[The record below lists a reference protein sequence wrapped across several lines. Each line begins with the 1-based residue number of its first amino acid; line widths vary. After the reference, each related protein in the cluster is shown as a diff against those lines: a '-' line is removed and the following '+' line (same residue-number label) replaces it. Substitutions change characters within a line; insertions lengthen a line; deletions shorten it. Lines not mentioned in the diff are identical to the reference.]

1 MARIPGGDGF
11 GEVVAQPTPYV
22 DTSPQARGAGV
33 GQAVYRVAADMQ
45 QARNAEDRAQAAARD
60 AADRAQAL
68 DALNATQDHLI
79 ADRVDLV
86 EGIRTGAV
94 DKREA
99 AKEWQRRYSER
110 IAGALENVPQA
121 HRSTVQ
127 RGLDHRAAVLD
138 RDVAKAVLQR
148 DQSDTAASINST
160 LEHAQR
166 LYRTDPIRAEGLVA
180 GSLVELGPAA
190 GLTPEQIGKQRQAWR
205 ENAQYAT
212 AYEAVSAGRDSAQAL
227 TDAEEVVKRMDAL
240 DPRRRAELLD
250 RATMFRVA
258 QENRAEAAARR
269 RDAEAEQRLRVAEH
283 SFNAFQ
289 VLADKGTAMDPDY
302 VDATL
307 GQVAGTPYESAIRGL
322 AQQAREA
329 GGLASRS
336 PAELQAAIQGL
347 DTLIAQQ
354 GRSPA
359 LDARRTQVE
368 KVLSATLHD
377 AKEDPLGAAL
387 ERGRLTSI
395 VPIDLTSPQGLAATM
410 GERLKQTELVSQWLG
425 RPVSPLRDDEA
436 RQVLG
441 VLSMAGPKAQ
451 AESLASLS
459 SQLTPDTVGAVA
471 DQISKD
477 NKAFGI
483 ALKIGAGRT
492 SAGRQVMELALL
504 GAQALRD
511 KTVKKDDEALAG
523 WRAQLAEQVRGTLGS
538 DEAESEVMDA
548 AYYVMAA
555 QQIDSARD
563 PAFTRGFGSS
573 AEDAL
578 AMVAGRPL
586 QRAGTKTLLPR
597 GMNEDQFDDA
607 MQGAAAMQVKDLTP
621 TGKVYLRG
629 QELDFAT
636 QVLPRLYTYGLQR
649 DKLGRFIPVSRNAVF
664 TLDPGGTLPL
674 AIRVP

>member
-1 MARIPGGDGF
+1 MARIPGADGL

-22 DTSPQARGAGV
+22 DTSPSARGAGL
-33 GQAVYRVAADMQ
+33 GQAVFRAGAEMQ
-45 QARNAEDRAQAAARD
+45 QVRNAEERAQAAARD
-60 AADRAQAL
+60 AADRGKAL
-68 DALNATQDHLI
+68 DALHYAQDDLV
-79 ADRVDLV
+79 ADRADLV
-86 EGIRTGAV
+86 EGIRTGTV

-99 AKEWQRRYSER
+99 AKEWQRRYTER
-110 IAGALENVPQA
+110 IGIALENVPQA
-121 HRSTVQ
+121 HQSTVR

-148 DQSDTAASINST
+148 DQSDTATSINST

-166 LYRTDPIRAEGLVA
+166 LYRTDPIQAEGLVA

-205 ENAQYAT
+205 EGAQYAT
-212 AYEAVSAGRDSAQAL
+212 AYEAIAAGRDSPQAL

-240 DPRRRAELLD
+240 DPKRRAELLD
-250 RATMFRVA
+250 RVTMFRVT
-258 QENRAEAAARR
+258 QENRADAAERR
-269 RDAEAEQRLRVAEH
+269 RQAEAEQRLRVAEH

-289 VLADKGTAMDPDY
+289 TLADKGTALDPAY

-307 GQVAGTPYESAIRGL
+307 SQVAGTPYEAAIRGL
-322 AQQAREA
+322 AQQARET

-347 DTLIAQQ
+347 DTLMAQQ
-354 GRSPA
+354 GRNPQ

-368 KVLSATLHD
+368 KVLNGMLQD

-387 ERGRLTSI
+387 ERGRLTNI
-395 VPIDLTSPQGLAATM
+395 VPIDLTSPQGLASTM
-410 GERLKQTELVSQWLG
+410 GERVRQAEQVGQWLG
-425 RPVSPLRDDEA
+425 RPVSPLRDGEVK
-436 RQVLG
+436 QVLN
-441 VLSMAGPKAQ
+441 VLQIADPKAQ
-451 AESLASLS
+451 AEALASLS
-459 SQLTPDTVGAVA
+459 SQLPPAMVGAVA
-471 DQISKD
+471 DQVSED

-483 ALKIGAGRT
+483 ALKVGAGRT
-492 SAGRQVMELALL
+492 GAGRQVSELVLL

-538 DEAESEVMDA
+538 DDAESEVMDA

-555 QQIDSARD
+555 QQLDSARA
-563 PAFTRGFGSS
+563 PGFTRGFGSG

-607 MQGAAAMQVKDLTP
+607 MQGAAKLQIKDLTP

-629 QELDFAT
+629 QEVDFET

-649 DKLGRFIPVSRNAVF
+649 DRLGRFIPVSRNAAF
-664 TLDPGGTLPL
+664 TLDQGGTLPL